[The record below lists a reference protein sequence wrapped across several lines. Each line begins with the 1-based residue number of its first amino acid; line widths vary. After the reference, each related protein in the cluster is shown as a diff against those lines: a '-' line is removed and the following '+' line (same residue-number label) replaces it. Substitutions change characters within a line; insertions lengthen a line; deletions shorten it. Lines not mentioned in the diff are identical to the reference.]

1 MTPDSQDTLD
11 GLVTP
16 CLLLDLRRME
26 RNIRRMAENIRGLGS
41 TLRPHVKTHKC
52 GEIAKRVLAE
62 PGTSG
67 ITVSTLQEAEYFFEH
82 GVSDILYAVGI
93 APNKLARV
101 AALMDRGCDLS
112 IVLDDPVMAR
122 HVAKTGV
129 QEGRCYRVMI
139 ELDTDGHRSG
149 VDPAG
154 ESLLEIG
161 HILHA
166 SAGTELVGVMAHAG
180 ESYFCDSRE
189 ALLTMARQ
197 ERDRSVAAAERLR
210 AGGVSCPVVSIGST
224 PTALASEDLT
234 GVTEVR
240 AGVYVFFDL
249 VMAGIGV
256 CTQDDIAVSVLTS
269 VIGHQRDKG
278 RVITDAGWMAMSRD
292 RGTARQGRDY
302 GYGLVRRRDGS
313 ALDTMIVA
321 DANQEHGIVKTMDE
335 GQPLPYEDLR
345 LGTLLRVLPNHA
357 CATASEFD
365 RYFVVEQERV
375 VAEWE
380 RTRGW

>member
-1 MTPDSQDTLD
+1 MTSDPDRTLD
-11 GLVTP
+11 SLSTP
-16 CLLLDLRRME
+16 CLLLDLPRME
-26 RNIRRMAENIRGLGS
+26 RNIRRMAEHIRGLGS
-41 TLRPHVKTHKC
+41 SLRPHVKTHKC
-52 GEIAKRVLAE
+52 GEIAARALAE

-82 GVSDILYAVGI
+82 GIRDILYAVGI
-93 APNKLARV
+93 APNKLPRV
-101 AALMDRGCDLS
+101 AALMDRGCDLT

-122 HVAKTGV
+122 HIATTGEN
-129 QEGRCYRVMI
+129 EGRRYRVMI

-149 VDPAG
+149 VDPASQ
-154 ESLLEIG
+154 SLLEIG

-166 SAGTELVGVMAHAG
+166 SPGSELVGVMAHAG
-180 ESYFCDSRE
+180 ESYFCDSG
-189 ALLTMARQ
+189 AAQLAMSRQ

-210 AGGVSCPVVSIGST
+210 AAGVACPVVSVGST
-224 PTALASEDLT
+224 PTALAADDLT

-256 CTQDDIAVSVLTS
+256 CAHDDIAISVLTS
-269 VIGHQRDKG
+269 VIGHQRETG

-292 RGTARQGRDY
+292 RGTARQAADY
-302 GYGLVRRRDGS
+302 GYGLVRRSDGS
-313 ALDTMIVA
+313 ALDALIVA
-321 DANQEHGIVKTMDE
+321 DANQEHGIVKTMEE
-335 GQPLPYEDLR
+335 GHPVPYEELP
-345 LGTLLRVLPNHA
+345 LGTLLRILPNHA

-365 RYFVVEQERV
+365 RYFVVDRGEV

>member
-1 MTPDSQDTLD
+1 MIPDSQGTLD

-16 CLLLDLRRME
+16 CLLLDLPRME

-52 GEIAKRVLAE
+52 AEIAKRVLAE

-82 GVSDILYAVGI
+82 GVRDILYAVGI

-161 HILHA
+161 HILQA
-166 SAGTELVGVMAHAG
+166 SAGAELLGVMAHAG
-180 ESYFCDSRE
+180 ESYFCESRE
-189 ALLTMARQ
+189 ALLAMARQ

-210 AGGVSCPVVSIGST
+210 AAGVPCPIVSIGST
-224 PTALASEDLT
+224 PTALAAEELT
-234 GVTEVR
+234 GVAEVR

-256 CTQDDIAVSVLTS
+256 CAHDDVAVSVLTS

-292 RGTARQGRDY
+292 RGTARQGTDY
-302 GYGLVRRRDGS
+302 GYGLVRQSDGS
-313 ALDTMIVA
+313 ALDMMIVA

-335 GQPLPYEDLR
+335 GQPLPYEDLP
-345 LGTLLRVLPNHA
+345 LGTLLRILPNHA

-365 RYFVVEQERV
+365 RYFVIEQERV

>member
-1 MTPDSQDTLD
+1 VIPDSQGTLD

-16 CLLLDLRRME
+16 CLLLDLPRME

-52 GEIAKRVLAE
+52 AEIAKRVLAE

-82 GVSDILYAVGI
+82 GVRDILYAVGI

-166 SAGTELVGVMAHAG
+166 SAGAELLGVMAHAG

-189 ALLTMARQ
+189 ALLSWRARNATAAWQ
-197 ERDRSVAAAERLR
+197 RPIGFARPAFRAPLSPSVPRLR
-210 AGGVSCPVVSIGST
+210 HWLRRTSRGLRRCE
-224 PTALASEDLT
+224 LAS
-234 GVTEVR
+234 
-240 AGVYVFFDL
+240 
-249 VMAGIGV
+249 MCSSI
-256 CTQDDIAVSVLTS
+256 
-269 VIGHQRDKG
+269 
-278 RVITDAGWMAMSRD
+278 W
-292 RGTARQGRDY
+292 
-302 GYGLVRRRDGS
+302 
-313 ALDTMIVA
+313 
-321 DANQEHGIVKTMDE
+321 
-335 GQPLPYEDLR
+335 
-345 LGTLLRVLPNHA
+345 
-357 CATASEFD
+357 
-365 RYFVVEQERV
+365 
-375 VAEWE
+375 
-380 RTRGW
+380 